1 MGLSSALSMA
11 LSGLNANQRGLQ
23 LAATNVA
30 NADTPG
36 YTAKT
41 LDQSSIVQN
50 GRVIGLESTRIQ
62 RSLDEAIQAQ
72 LRTQSASSTYADRI
86 SSYQSR
92 LDELLGTP
100 GSSNGIDALLS
111 NFTGALEGLSTTPES
126 YVTRAEAL
134 TSGRVLASQ
143 LNSLSADIQAMR
155 QENETFMRNGVDEMN
170 AALQNIKR
178 INDQILTNSTSASG
192 TADLQD
198 QRDIYIDQL
207 SHYMDVRVAEND
219 RGGVRI
225 TTSGGASLFDG
236 IPVVLEFDGRS
247 QMTPQAGYSINPDER
262 SVGTISMTSISGSK
276 VDLLQPGLLRG
287 GAIAAAR
294 DLRDGILVEAQAQ
307 LDQFASAMASAMGNR
322 SEPGNAVTSGTQ
334 AGFDLDL
341 SGLQPGNVASFS
353 YTDATSGKT
362 STVSF
367 VRVDDPASL
376 PLSGSFT
383 GRTDDSVVGLDF
395 SGGMGSVAA
404 QMQSVLGGRFQVSD
418 EGGNTIRI
426 LDDGV
431 VNAVDIVSVNAE
443 ISTAS
448 LTGEGVA
455 LPFFVDSGGKPFS
468 NSVDGRVQFTGFASR
483 ITVNANLIEDNSRL
497 VVYDTSP
504 ATLDGDSTRPLFMF
518 DALTSSVN
526 SFTADGGIGTTS
538 APFTGTLGS
547 FVNQIISVRG
557 AEAAQAT
564 SNANSQRSVV
574 NILENRFAEGTEVS
588 IDAEMAR
595 LVELQTS
602 YAANARVMQVV
613 QELLAAVL
621 RI

>member
-41 LDQSSIVQN
+41 LDQTAIVRD

-62 RSLDEAIQAQ
+62 RSLDEAIQSQ
-72 LRTQSASSTYADRI
+72 LRTESASSTYADRI

-100 GSSNGIDALLS
+100 GSSNGLDALFS
-111 NFTGALEGLSTTPES
+111 GFTGALQGLSTTPES
-126 YVTRAEAL
+126 YVARAEVL
-134 TSGRVLASQ
+134 TSGRVLAGQ
-143 LNSLSADIQAMR
+143 LNGLSADIQTMR
-155 QENETFMRNGVDEMN
+155 EENETFMRNGVDEMN

-178 INDQILTNSTSASG
+178 INDQILSNSNSASG

-207 SHYMDVRVAEND
+207 SHYLDVRVAEDD

-225 TTSGGASLFDG
+225 TTSGGAGVFDG
-236 IPVVLEFDGRS
+236 MAAVLEFDGRG
-247 QMTPQAGYSINPDER
+247 QMTPQARYSSNPDDR
-262 SVGTISMTSISGSK
+262 SAGTISMTSISGSR
-276 VDLLQPGLLRG
+276 VDLLQPGLLRSG
-287 GAIAAAR
+287 SIAAAR

-307 LDQFASAMASAMGNR
+307 LDQFATAMAAAMGNR
-322 SEPGNAVTSGTQ
+322 SEPGLAVTAGTQ
-334 AGFDLDL
+334 AGFELDL

-353 YTDATSGKT
+353 YVDRSSGNT

-376 PLSGSFT
+376 PQSGHFT
-383 GRTDDSVVGLDF
+383 GRDGDSVIGLDF
-395 SGGMGSVAA
+395 SVGTGSLAA
-404 QMQSVLGGRFQVSD
+404 QIQSVLGSRFQVSD
-418 EGGNTIRI
+418 QGGNTVRI

-431 VNAVDIVSVNAE
+431 VNAVDIVSFDAE
-443 ISTAS
+443 ISARS
-448 LTGEGVA
+448 LTDEGVA
-455 LPFFVDSGGKPFS
+455 LPFFVDAAGKPFT
-468 NSVDGRVQFTGFASR
+468 NSMDGTAQFNGFAGR
-483 ITVNANLIEDNSRL
+483 ITVNAELLENNSRL
-497 VVYDTSP
+497 VVYETGP
-504 ATLDGDSTRPLFMF
+504 ATPDGDSTRPLFLF
-518 DALTSSVN
+518 DALTASVN
-526 SFTADGGIGTTS
+526 SFSAEGGIGTAS
-538 APFTGTLGS
+538 APFTGTVGA
-547 FVNQIISVRG
+547 FVNQILSVRG
-557 AEAAQAT
+557 AEAAQAA
-564 SNANSQRSVV
+564 SNADSQRSVV

-613 QELLAAVL
+613 QELLATVL